1 MVVSLTVNLFAYF
14 INRQKAA
21 NLYRKVAKKEHHC
34 RFAVLPFCRFLFVIS
49 YCSARARARAALNRW
64 SWG

>member
-34 RFAVLPFCRFLFVIS
+34 RFAVLPLFICYKLLFS
-49 YCSARARARAALNRW
+49 
-64 SWG
+64 

>member
-34 RFAVLPFCRFLFVIS
+34 RFAVLPFCRFAVLPLFICYKLLFS
-49 YCSARARARAALNRW
+49 
-64 SWG
+64 

>member
-34 RFAVLPFCRFLFVIS
+34 RFAVLPFCRFAVLPFCRFAVLPLFICYKLLFS
-49 YCSARARARAALNRW
+49 
-64 SWG
+64 